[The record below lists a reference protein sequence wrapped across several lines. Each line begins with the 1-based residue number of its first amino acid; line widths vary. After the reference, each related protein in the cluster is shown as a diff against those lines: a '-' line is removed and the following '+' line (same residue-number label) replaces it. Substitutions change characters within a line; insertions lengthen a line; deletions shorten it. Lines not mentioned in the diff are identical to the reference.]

1 MQKNEKDMDYIK
13 DTKIITEQ
21 EVENVFFFVFF
32 FLYVIDYGQLM
43 VGTQK

>member
-21 EVENVFFFVFF
+21 EVENVFFFF

>member
-21 EVENVFFFVFF
+21 EVENVFFFFF
-32 FLYVIDYGQLM
+32 CM
-43 VGTQK
+43 W